1 MEIVTDIY
9 REDIAAKLEKIG
21 RKLQDEMLADQAE
34 RVATKQAD
42 FVTEAVRLGLMLEAK
57 FAAICAAREAAGLEK
72 SPKRKG
78 LDTRVQAINETPVPE
93 SFPDY
98 CERVFGAGSERNMR
112 RYRWLGRRYL
122 QAATEPL
129 HPQSGELAKC
139 LQGTEGFDAEGTL
152 LGVASGGKGGLTLRT
167 WVAGRSISQ
176 LIRDLR
182 RVEADAEDEE
192 VAEQKRGVLKAEAD
206 AAHAE
211 LTEGEP
217 DSAGSDDAVWKQMN
231 LPLELRATKAEIS
244 RSFERLEAASG
255 VAPQGVL
262 RKLWTDYRNALAAK
276 VRAAEAKLALL
287 KD

>member
-21 RKLQDEMLADQAE
+21 GKLQDEMLADQAE

-57 FAAICAAREAAGLEK
+57 FAAICAANRSAGI
-72 SPKRKG
+72 P
-78 LDTRVQAINETPVPE
+78 LDTRVQRSDPE
-93 SFPDY
+93 SFPQY
-98 CERVFGAGSERNMR
+98 CSRVFGAGSERNMR

-211 LTEGEP
+211 LTEDEP

>member
-57 FAAICAAREAAGLEK
+57 FAAICAENVGGRPSTK
-72 SPKRKG
+72 T
-78 LDTRVQAINETPVPE
+78 LDTRVQGFNAE
-93 SFPDY
+93 SFPSY
-98 CERVFGAGSERNMR
+98 CSRVFGAGSERNMR

-182 RVEADAEDEE
+182 RVEADAENEE

>member
-1 MEIVTDIY
+1 MEVVTDIY

-21 RKLQDEMLADQAE
+21 GKLQDEMLADQAE

-57 FAAICAAREAAGLEK
+57 FASICAANRSAGI
-72 SPKRKG
+72 P
-78 LDTRVQAINETPVPE
+78 LDTRVQRSEPE
-93 SFPDY
+93 SFPAY
-98 CERVFGAGSERNMR
+98 CSRVFGAGSERNMR

-122 QAATEPL
+122 QAATESL